1 MDYKTYAFKVTVF
14 VNGVSNHAYVLLHIS
29 RPLPL
34 AKASEEITISTFE
47 QFSVHAGKLA
57 DFYMEAGEEITDF
70 YSLEWRCVSGES
82 FCNSIDTPEL
92 SIPPNSFQG
101 GEMYEIQLIS
111 DFGIFS
117 IFVNAIAAGIP
128 ELVLTSNL
136 DFLFNP
142 GQVNLLD
149 ASLIPYD
156 DPRDWAFQ
164 WSFPTLNVKY
174 PDPLITEFHPTS
186 TSALLKIASKLDP
199 GNFFFILQNCVRC
212 IDYGEDQRND
222 TVC

>member
-1 MDYKTYAFKVTVF
+1 MLFLEELEYKTYAFKVTVF
-14 VNGVSNHAYVLLHIS
+14 ANGVSNYAYVLLHIF

-47 QFSVHAGKLA
+47 HFSVQADKLA
-57 DFYMEAGEEITDF
+57 EFYMEAGEEITDF

-82 FCNSIDTPEL
+82 FCNSDDTSEL
-92 SIPPNSFQG
+92 SIPPNSFEG
-101 GEMYEIQLIS
+101 GEMYEIQLVTIS
-111 DFGIFS
+111 GIFS
-117 IFVNAIAAGIP
+117 IFVNAIAADIP

-156 DPRDWAFQ
+156 DPRDWTFQ

-174 PDPLITEFHPTS
+174 PDPLITEFYPTS

-199 GNFFFILQNCVRC
+199 GTF
-212 IDYGEDQRND
+212 
-222 TVC
+222 